1 MTDTSGLRRRTR
13 TALAATAAAALLA
26 TTAGLWATD
35 TWPFRETYC
44 WGAWQEGDDG
54 IFFDEEEFAGEQ
66 DAERLSEQSPPPTS
80 GRPEGT
86 CEVTVAWRRKDGERR
101 SASISAAYG
110 RPPAGE
116 ADHRAWLDRYLHG
129 TTSALP
135 DGLDGVVAKDR
146 ALLVLPAGCD
156 VGGRPTVVTPSSA
169 DAEEAPRILAD
180 MLVDLANTAMRTAG
194 CAPGEPLA
202 RTSPIDGLHRRD
214 FTSPPD
220 RACGI
225 PGVHFS
231 DSPATSNDQYASV
244 HGDRYQTCSVVRT
257 SPRRPAEPV
266 GHYVMVGTPAWWPCS
281 RGCPRGPHGVWSAG
295 LRRAADALLRRS
307 AEGGRDGRPRRRGGL
322 RPLRGVR
329 RQARRLRGRGEA

>member
-1 MTDTSGLRRRTR
+1 M
-13 TALAATAAAALLA
+13 
-26 TTAGLWATD
+26 
-35 TWPFRETYC
+35 
-44 WGAWQEGDDG
+44 
-54 IFFDEEEFAGEQ
+54 
-66 DAERLSEQSPPPTS
+66 
-80 GRPEGT
+80 
-86 CEVTVAWRRKDGERR
+86 
-101 SASISAAYG
+101 
-110 RPPAGE
+110 
-116 ADHRAWLDRYLHG
+116 
-129 TTSALP
+129 
-135 DGLDGVVAKDR
+135 VAKDR

-156 VGGRPTVVTPSSA
+156 VGGRPTVVTLSSA

-266 GHYVMVGTPAWWPCS
+266 GHYVMVGTPRLVALFEGLPEGPA
-281 RGCPRGPHGVWSAG
+281 RGLV
-295 LRRAADALLRRS
+295 RRS
-307 AEGGRDGRPRRRGGL
+307 CDGRPTLFYGDPQKAAGT
-322 RPLRGVR
+322 GVPDDGAVF
-329 RQARRLRGRGEA
+329 ARYVESVGKRVGCGDGGEA